1 MRAFMAKLAN
11 LWDRF
16 QMLSDA
22 FLAFEFGGN
31 FCISLIQSRRTYLI
45 VGAMFEHA
53 QRDGMNIEGANNS
66 PK

>member
-1 MRAFMAKLAN
+1 MAKLAY
-11 LWDRF
+11 LCDRF

-31 FCISLIQSRRTYLI
+31 FCSSLIQFRRIYLI
-45 VGAMFEHA
+45 VVAVFEHA